1 MIKKFV
7 YNALN
12 SWVTSGVGAVLG
24 GPQIMAG
31 ISGLFD
37 EDPGT
42 GIVWKALITGIGI
55 LFAGMMTRDHT
66 RGWITPSEA
75 K

>member
-1 MIKKFV
+1 MIKSFL

-24 GPQIMAG
+24 VPEIWGG
-31 ISGLFD
+31 IQGMFD
-37 EDPGT
+37 EPST
-42 GIVWKALITGIGI
+42 GIVWRSLFTGVGI
-55 LFAGMMTRDHT
+55 LFAGMMTRDWT
-66 RGWITPSEA
+66 KNVATP